1 MTVST
6 FMLLT
11 GSIVIIVWGVVH
23 LQGTKGTLQHF
34 AAAGADGRLIVVMGW
49 VGIGL
54 VLCFIGLLVLTMT
67 LLGGKTNPFAVLVCR
82 LSSLLLLTLAGLSL
96 LTGARSS
103 LIPLK
108 IAPWAKTTAALLVL
122 LGTL

>member
-11 GSIVIIVWGVVH
+11 GSIVIIGWGVTH
-23 LQGTKGTLQHF
+23 LYATKAVLRGF
-34 AAAGADGRLIVVMGW
+34 EAVSADSRMIVLMEW
-49 VGIGL
+49 IAKGL
-54 VLCFIGLLVLTMT
+54 TLCFIGLLVLTMT
-67 LLGGKTNPFAVLVCR
+67 LLGGKGNPFSILVCR
-82 LSSLLLLTLAGLSL
+82 LSSLMLLTLAGLSL

-108 IAPWAKTTAALLVL
+108 IAPWAKTTSALLML